1 MTAVRFATPFA
12 TPFDR
17 RILSAVVPVLVIA
30 ASAALLRLPIAQS
43 HARAAALLFLWVASD
58 AMMLGLLGR
67 TRWPGWREGI
77 AAMASAGMA
86 VFSLSPPPIRAALF
100 AMPWALAV
108 PVIAIALHGGWGLW
122 RVAERVRH
130 WDRHDP
136 ERWLSL
142 LAEVFPRPLARLAV
156 AEAGLL
162 HLALF
167 RWNAEP
173 DVPPGARAF
182 AYHRHLQPMM
192 IAMLVLSCI
201 EIGVTHLLVA
211 HWNRTLALAL
221 FVISDVSLL
230 YLIGLIKSLRL
241 APVLLTGEGV
251 RVRAGILVD
260 RTIPYAM
267 IAGVVAHPDGDT
279 VRAPGSW
286 NVALLAWPNLLLR
299 LDPPLPP
306 RSRWRRDA
314 VHAIAL
320 RLDEPGLFLD
330 ELRARLVTRRVTAES

>member
-1 MTAVRFATPFA
+1 MTAVRSTAGFATGFHR
-12 TPFDR
+12 T
-17 RILSAVVPVLVIA
+17 ILPIVAPVLVITA
-30 ASAALLRLPIAQS
+30 AAALLRLPIAQS
-43 HARAAALLFLWVASD
+43 HARAAALLFLWIASD
-58 AMMLGLLGR
+58 AMMLGLLAR
-67 TRWPGWREGI
+67 ARRPGWRAGI

-86 VFSLSPPPIRAALF
+86 VLSLSPPPIRAALL

-122 RVAERVRH
+122 RVVERVRQ

-136 ERWLSL
+136 ERWTSL
-142 LAEVFPRPLARLAV
+142 LGEVFPRPFARLAV

-167 RWNAEP
+167 RWRAKP
-173 DVPPGARAF
+173 DVPPGTIGF

-192 IAMLVLSCI
+192 ITLLALSCI
-201 EIGVTHLLVA
+201 EIGVTHLLIA
-211 HWNRTLALAL
+211 HWSRTLALVL
-221 FVISDVSLL
+221 FVVSDVSLL

-241 APVLLTGEGV
+241 APVLLTQAGV

-260 RTIPYAM
+260 RTIPYAA
-267 IAGVVAHPDGDT
+267 IRHVQLHPDGDT
-279 VRAPGSW
+279 VRAPGIW

-306 RSRWRRDA
+306 RSRWRRDP
-314 VHAIAL
+314 VDAIAL
-320 RLDEPGLFLD
+320 RLDEPGPFLD
-330 ELRARLVTRRVTAES
+330 ELRVRLVTRHVTEEC